1 VKAFARATPHLS
13 LTLKQTVVHKLLATS
28 ASPLPDNGTVY
39 HNMSPRHLH
48 DIPELGR
55 RALNTS
61 HSAPPPKRHRTHT
74 TVEVKGQGAPP
85 SPPSFLEPH
94 ADVRWHHLRTT
105 MAQLAM
111 SSPPEQGLPRHRAG
125 EPSPV
130 AAHARDATTR
140 AIAPAATASSSTT
153 PAAIAPPTVATAA
166 ANQTPATVLGP
177 PHRAPPKKHAPPP
190 YRHWIRPWP
199 RWIHA
204 LHLLPP

>member
-1 VKAFARATPHLS
+1 
-13 LTLKQTVVHKLLATS
+13 
-28 ASPLPDNGTVY
+28 
-39 HNMSPRHLH
+39 
-48 DIPELGR
+48 
-55 RALNTS
+55 
-61 HSAPPPKRHRTHT
+61 
-74 TVEVKGQGAPP
+74 
-85 SPPSFLEPH
+85 
-94 ADVRWHHLRTT
+94 

-199 RWIHA
+199 HWIHA
-204 LHLLPP
+204 LHLLPPSKPRLQRPLMVGQSRPTRHLRGRGRSHAATFTTCRASCWQPVQAATQREGPGGRGSGSGSHPRRLRRERTQA